1 MMRMLRLLP
10 FSNENMTLITST
22 LVPLSLIF
30 FMVSREEKDLFFS
43 LCPIV
48 YNIFH
53 MNKDKI
59 KRQNME
65 APLAAAIILYSQ
77 PFENFLVVK

>member
-1 MMRMLRLLP
+1 
-10 FSNENMTLITST
+10 
-22 LVPLSLIF
+22 
-30 FMVSREEKDLFFS
+30 
-43 LCPIV
+43 
-48 YNIFH
+48 